1 MRCSDL
7 IQIVKQNGFTTM
19 HGWQMFVVLV
29 TSRCFVA
36 ICNWFIQNE
45 GPHAY
50 SWWWSFS
57 KVMADYIVRTH
68 HFFWHRGW
76 GVQLTQSPLKA
87 DKSFLLVVGA
97 EDLPS
102 IRHNGD
108 PWSVWT
114 YRWPNTTPYIESSPD
129 VSFMTLRVS
138 SFCLTH
144 QYGFGLLLHTWLAG
158 ALCFS
163 LSSWLYHMFQG
174 GGAIR
179 WDAFVVTFL

>member
-1 MRCSDL
+1 MI
-7 IQIVKQNGFTTM
+7 IQQGY
-19 HGWQMFVVLV
+19 GRL
-29 TSRCFVA
+29 
-36 ICNWFIQNE
+36 
-45 GPHAY
+45 
-50 SWWWSFS
+50 
-57 KVMADYIVRTH
+57 VRTSF
-68 HFFWHRGW
+68 FFWHRGW

-87 DKSFLLVVGA
+87 DKSLLLVVGA

-102 IRHNGD
+102 ISHNGD

-144 QYGFGLLLHTWLAG
+144 QYGFGLLYIYIGW
-158 ALCFS
+158 CFMFFIVQ
-163 LSSWLYHMFQG
+163 LTISSYVSG

-179 WDAFVVTFL
+179 WDAFVVTFFVGCTPHYIYNLMFSKVRESENQTQMAASFNYI